1 MSLRRIAET
10 IADALPGDIAR
21 DVRDNSRVVV
31 QSALEKMDL
40 VSREELD
47 IQEKVL
53 QRTRQKV
60 EALEIRVAELEEASF
75 DDHATDLLIHGG
87 ILASHLTSSC
97 IHLLSRDS
105 LRLFLSVII

>member
-10 IADALPGDIAR
+10 IAAALPGDIAR

-60 EALEIRVAELEEASF
+60 EALEIRVAELEGALKNHSE
-75 DDHATDLLIHGG
+75 
-87 ILASHLTSSC
+87 
-97 IHLLSRDS
+97 
-105 LRLFLSVII
+105 

>member
-31 QSALEKMDL
+31 QSALGKMDL

-60 EALEIRVAELEEASF
+60 EALEIRVAELEEALKNHSE
-75 DDHATDLLIHGG
+75 
-87 ILASHLTSSC
+87 
-97 IHLLSRDS
+97 
-105 LRLFLSVII
+105 